1 MFQREALT
9 PAIMRQIALFGAL
22 DDEQLQHVATLLK
35 ERRYRR
41 DDTIFHQGDS
51 GNCLYIIASGRVRI
65 YLVSQDGREITLR
78 IYGRGSA
85 FGEFAVLD
93 GEPRST
99 SAAAMEE
106 LTTFVLYR
114 DDFMDLLR
122 QNFALV
128 QHVISMLT
136 ERLRYTT
143 SYSEN
148 LAFLSGP
155 ERVAGLLVQLAGA
168 DPTARGPVR
177 LELTQQEL
185 ANFASTTREWVN
197 RALRDFAEQ
206 GLVRLERGA
215 VIVLDCAALRR
226 QVKS

>member
-1 MFQREALT
+1 M
-9 PAIMRQIALFGAL
+9 
-22 DDEQLQHVATLLK
+22 
-35 ERRYRR
+35 
-41 DDTIFHQGDS
+41 
-51 GNCLYIIASGRVRI
+51 RI

-78 IYGRGSA
+78 IYGRGSV

-99 SAAAMEE
+99 SAAAMED
-106 LTTFVLYR
+106 LTTFLLYR
-114 DDFMDLLR
+114 DDFMELLR
-122 QNFALV
+122 HNFSLV

-155 ERVAGLLVQLAGA
+155 ERVAALLVQLAGA
-168 DPTARGPVR
+168 DPEARGPVR
-177 LELTQQEL
+177 LDLTQQEL

-215 VIVLDCAALRR
+215 VIVLDRDALRR